1 MCLSSAPNRY
11 TEPDVPSITVTV
23 IYSAKPRQVTEKV
36 LQLEEGSTISHA
48 LLACRQDTQFSE
60 IASRSDNDAGV
71 WGKKMPLSH
80 VLRDLD
86 RVEVYRPLTVDPKV
100 ARRERFVDQ
109 GAKKAA
115 GLFAKRRQGAKA
127 GY

>member
-1 MCLSSAPNRY
+1 MP
-11 TEPDVPSITVTV
+11 TIVV
-23 IYSAKPRQVTEKV
+23 IAVYSAKPRHLIERC
-36 LQLEEGSTISHA
+36 LQLEEGSTVEQA
-48 LLACRQDTQFSE
+48 LRASGFVTQFPELAAAQTSV
-60 IASRSDNDAGV
+60 GV
-71 WGKKMPLSH
+71 WGKKMLLSH

-100 ARRERFVDQ
+100 ARRERFAGQ

-115 GLFAKRRQGAKA
+115 GLFAKRRLGAKA